1 MSALAVRLLGRFRI
15 LVDGS
20 PLDGL
25 DHRAGELIAIL
36 LVERHAQRRE
46 SVGARLWPEESPT
59 LARKSIRQGIWRIQS
74 ALRARGPDTD
84 MLLVSDGD
92 WLVAS
97 PDAWVDLHELEAAYA
112 AVSRVAAGRLDP
124 ALAAS
129 LARATS
135 LYDGELLEGWD
146 ADWCRDERDR
156 AQGWFFGIMDRL
168 IAHEQA
174 GGRYDCAIALGD
186 RVLRLDRARERTH
199 RDLMRLHYLAGDRT
213 AALRQH
219 ERCVEAL
226 DTELGVRPSR
236 RTDDLFRRIHAGEA
250 ESELATLDGGGSP
263 SALARSSGAA
273 PDAGAIDVRDLQAQV
288 DRLER
293 RLESVRST
301 AVATLEQ
308 TPVRRPPA

>member
-112 AVSRVAAGRLDP
+112 AVSRVA
-124 ALAAS
+124 
-129 LARATS
+129 
-135 LYDGELLEGWD
+135 D